1 MGRESEDE
9 AKPGDLPNKNTQNIS
24 SGIEKWRRYHFY
36 INRFHSIAISFR
48 RGSFF
53 YFPFTKRRGIKL
65 MKLYTK
71 TVCPKCLWIKS
82 ELIRAGIA
90 FETINID
97 HDERAKEKILDAG
110 FLTVPV
116 IEMDGLFSGNLNDIM
131 SKIELSIS

>member
-1 MGRESEDE
+1 
-9 AKPGDLPNKNTQNIS
+9 
-24 SGIEKWRRYHFY
+24 
-36 INRFHSIAISFR
+36 
-48 RGSFF
+48 
-53 YFPFTKRRGIKL
+53 